1 MKGEEVCNCKYV
13 VEWTS
18 GPDVGILSSLAIGD
32 ICRVQQ
38 PGSKVPATDEELIS
52 PVLSSFLDR
61 AKEKNESNFS
71 NSTMIYVE
79 KGGCDSES
87 CRTTSKR
94 FKDNSAHKASVYIL
108 GI

>member
-1 MKGEEVCNCKYV
+1 MKGEEVCDCKYV

-38 PGSKVPATDEELIS
+38 AGSKVPATDEELIS

-71 NSTMIYVE
+71 NSTTISVE
-79 KGGCDSES
+79 KVGCDSES
-87 CRTTSKR
+87 CRTSNKR
-94 FKDNSAHKASVYIL
+94 FKYNSAHKASVYIL